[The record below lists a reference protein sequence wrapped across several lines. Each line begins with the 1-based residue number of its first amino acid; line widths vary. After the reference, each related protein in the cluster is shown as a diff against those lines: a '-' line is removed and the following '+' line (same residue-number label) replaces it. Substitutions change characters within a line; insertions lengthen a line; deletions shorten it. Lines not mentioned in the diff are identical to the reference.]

1 MKGVLLLLT
10 MAALYG
16 AAPEFTCQVVHTYP
30 HDRQAFTEGLEF
42 RGGFLYESTGLEG
55 KSTLSKIKLETGQ
68 VLERITLDPAI
79 FGEGITIM
87 NERITQLTYRTEI
100 GYVYE
105 QASLKKLR
113 TFHYRGEGWSLTNDG
128 KVIYMDDGTAQIRV
142 WDPSTLEEK
151 RRITVHDGVR
161 PIERLNE
168 LEWIRGELWANI
180 WQTPRIA
187 RISPADGRVT
197 GWIDCPGL
205 LTPQEA
211 EGVDV
216 MNGIAYD
223 SFADRIFLTGKLWP
237 KLFEVKIV
245 PKK

>member
-1 MKGVLLLLT
+1 MKGVLLLLG

-30 HDRQAFTEGLEF
+30 HDREAFTEGLEF

-68 VLERITLDPAI
+68 VMQRITLDPAI
-79 FGEGITIM
+79 FGEGITVM
-87 NERITQLTYRTEI
+87 NERITQLTYRTEV

-105 QASLKKLR
+105 QASMRKLR

-128 KVIYMDDGTAQIRV
+128 NVIYMDDGTAQIRV

-151 RRITVHDGVR
+151 RRITVRDGVR

-180 WQTPRIA
+180 WQTTRIV

-205 LTPQEA
+205 LTAQEA

>member
-1 MKGVLLLLT
+1 MRVVVALLI
-10 MAALYG
+10 AA
-16 AAPEFTCQVVHTYP
+16 AAWAATPEYACRVVHTYP
-30 HDRQAFTEGLEF
+30 HDPEAFTEGLEF

-55 KSTLSKIKLETGQ
+55 RSTLSKIKLETGQ
-68 VLERITLDPAI
+68 VLQRIELDPSI
-79 FGEGITIM
+79 FGEGITVM

-100 GYVYE
+100 GYLYD
-105 QASLKKLR
+105 QTTMRRMR
-113 TFHYRGEGWSLTNDG
+113 TFHYRGEGWSLTNNG
-128 KVIYMDDGTAQIRV
+128 KEIYMDDGSSQIRV
-142 WDPSTLEEK
+142 WDPVTLEEK
-151 RRITVHDGVR
+151 RRITVRDGGR
-161 PIERLNE
+161 PVERLNE

-180 WQTPRIA
+180 WQTTRIA
-187 RISPADGRVT
+187 RIAPADGRVV

-223 SFADRIFLTGKLWP
+223 SFGDRIFLTGKLWP

-245 PKK
+245 AKK